1 MTEEN
6 PDVRPAPP
14 PFVPTYEYQRAE
26 SQRSIIDAEHLRLLR
41 IGYFISAG
49 QTAFLIPFGLMYAG
63 MGVFTASFAP
73 SSSTPGISWVS
84 WIMGIAGAA
93 FALLGLAATALKIVT
108 AIRLKERRSR
118 VLCMVTAGISCL
130 EVPYGTALGVMT
142 FIVLSRPSVRQ
153 LFDPHH

>member
-1 MTEEN
+1 MTAGN
-6 PDVRPAPP
+6 PDERPAPP

-26 SQRSIIDAEHLRLLR
+26 SPRSIIDAEHIRLLR

-63 MGVFTASFAP
+63 MGFFTASFAP
-73 SSSTPGISWVS
+73 SSGAHGMSWVS
-84 WIMGIAGAA
+84 WIFGIFGGV
-93 FALLGLAATALKIVT
+93 FAVLGVVFTALKVLT

-153 LFDPHH
+153 LFDAHH